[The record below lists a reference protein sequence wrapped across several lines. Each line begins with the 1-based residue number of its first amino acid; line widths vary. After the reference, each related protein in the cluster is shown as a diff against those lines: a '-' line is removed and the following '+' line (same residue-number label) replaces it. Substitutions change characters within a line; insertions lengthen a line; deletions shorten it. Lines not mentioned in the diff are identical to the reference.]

1 MDPNKRPDDSKLVH
15 VGLRSRLGT
24 GAFSL
29 PFDIL
34 CLAIVCFV
42 APILP
47 KRYIAATTTPRLRI
61 DRAGQKKAIMECA
74 HNLF

>member
-1 MDPNKRPDDSKLVH
+1 M
-15 VGLRSRLGT
+15 
-24 GAFSL
+24 

-47 KRYIAATTTPRLRI
+47 RRYIAATTPRLRI
-61 DRAGQKKAIMECA
+61 ERAGQKKAIMECA